1 MKLSALKTITAAV
14 VLAAALAG
22 SAFATS
28 IGGASVNT
36 SLLNFRSQ
44 PSASSTILTS
54 VPQGSVVVVGAKTNS
69 QWYKVVYKGAVGYMS
84 AKYLSFSEILEGNFG
99 TGNTYGVGVNM
110 RSSPSLSATV
120 VGKFS
125 NGVKMTVLGVYGGWY
140 KVQYG
145 TMTGYIYSDY
155 FSLNGGVSGITAGTS
170 SASTMGDTIV
180 ATAKKYLGTPYVWG
194 GTSPSGF
201 DCSGLVYYVYKEN
214 GYTINRTAASIYYN
228 GVAVERENLQAG
240 DVICFSNSSGSGI
253 GHVGIYIGDGQFIH
267 SSSSDGCVIIS
278 SLSTNYYNNHYVA
291 ARRIV

>member
-1 MKLSALKTITAAV
+1 MKLSALKTLAASL

-36 SLLNFRSQ
+36 ALLNFRAQ
-44 PSASSTILTS
+44 PSTASAILTS

-84 AKYLSFSEILEGNFG
+84 AKYLSFSEVLEGNFG

-110 RSSPSLSATV
+110 RSAPSLSATV
-120 VGKFS
+120 IGKFS

-155 FSLNGGVSGITAGTS
+155 FSLNGGVSGITQ
-170 SASTMGDTIV
+170 SAASMGDTIV

-194 GTSPSGF
+194 GTSTSGF

-214 GYTINRTAASIYYN
+214 GYTINRTAATIYNN
-228 GVAVERENLQAG
+228 GVAVDREDLQAG

-278 SLSTNYYNNHYVA
+278 SLSTSYYNNHYVA

>member
-1 MKLSALKTITAAV
+1 MKLSALKTLAASV
-14 VLAAALAG
+14 ALAAALAG

-28 IGGASVNT
+28 IGGASVNAT
-36 SLLNFRSQ
+36 LLNFRAQ
-44 PSASSTILTS
+44 PSTSSTILTA
-54 VPQGSVVVVGAKTNS
+54 VPNGSVVVVGAKTSS

-84 AKYLSFSEILEGNFG
+84 TKYLSFSEILEGNFG

-110 RSSPSLSATV
+110 RSAPSLSASV
-120 VGKFS
+120 IGKFS

-145 TMTGYIYSDY
+145 GMTGYIYSDY

-170 SASTMGDTIV
+170 PSSTMGDTIV
-180 ATAKKYLGTPYVWG
+180 ATSRKYLGTPYVWG

-228 GVAVERENLQAG
+228 GVAVERENLQTG

-267 SSSSDGCVIIS
+267 ASSSDGSVIIS
-278 SLSTNYYNNHYVA
+278 NLSNSYYNSHYVA